1 MGGID
6 NILVTIL
13 NIPNALYTANID
25 NKGRWNEDGNEDKVG
40 VDPVHGWRRVAM
52 D

>member
-1 MGGID
+1 MIHTASDVLVCMGGID

-25 NKGRWNEDGNEDKVG
+25 NKGR
-40 VDPVHGWRRVAM
+40 
-52 D
+52 